1 MKPENRQQKT
11 KKKLSGLC
19 SVEKH
24 CGGCQYLALSY
35 EEQLKKK
42 QAQADALFSGFVK
55 VKPILGME
63 EPNYYRNKV
72 HHAFGRGKGGEIIS
86 GSYSADSHW
95 ILNAENCLLE
105 DRECQK
111 IMATIRRL
119 AKSFRLKIYDEDR
132 GDGLL
137 RHVLVRRG
145 FATGEILVVLVLSSQ
160 ILPGKNNFIKA
171 LRAEHPQIK
180 SIVINVNDKDTSM
193 VLGERNIT
201 IFGPGFIRD
210 QLCGCTFRIS
220 PASFYQINPV
230 QTERLYRTA
239 IQYADLKGKE
249 TVIDA
254 YCGIG
259 TIGLTAAAKAKKV
272 IGVELNEDAVKDALI
287 NAKENKIENAEFHV
301 GDASEFLHEMA
312 EAGEHADVIFMDPP
326 RSGSTELFLKAAV
339 KMAPSRIVYVSCG
352 PDTLKRD
359 LKFLTAKGYRVLKL
373 QPVDMFP
380 HTVHVETV
388 CLLSKLSEAKNHINV
403 RVDMDEMDVMAAES
417 KATYQE
423 IQEWVKE
430 KYGFHVTHL
439 NIAQVKRKH
448 GIIERENYNK
458 PKSED
463 SRQPR
468 CPEEKEQAIKEAL
481 KHFQMIV

>member
-1 MKPENRQQKT
+1 MKPDTRQQKN
-11 KKKLSGLC
+11 KKQLSGLC

-42 QAQADALFSGFVK
+42 QAQADTLFSEFVK

-63 EPNYYRNKV
+63 DPNYYRNKV

-95 ILNAENCLLE
+95 ILNTENCLLE
-105 DRECQK
+105 DRKCQE
-111 IMATIRRL
+111 IMGTIRRL
-119 AKSFRLKIYDEDR
+119 AKSFRLRIYDEDR

-137 RHVLVRRG
+137 RHVLIRRG
-145 FATGEILVVLVLSSQ
+145 FATGEVLVVLVLSSQ
-160 ILPGKNNFIKA
+160 ILPGKNNFIRA
-171 LRAEHPQIK
+171 LRAEHPEIT

-201 IFGPGFIRD
+201 IYGPGFIRD
-210 QLCGCTFRIS
+210 KLCGCTFRIS

-230 QTERLYRTA
+230 QTEKLYRTA

-259 TIGLTAAAKAKKV
+259 TIGLTAASKAAKV
-272 IGVELNEDAVKDALI
+272 IGIELNADAVKDAVI

-301 GDASEFLHEMA
+301 GDASEFLRGMA
-312 EAGEHADVIFMDPP
+312 GDGEHADVIFMDPP
-326 RSGSTELFLKAAV
+326 RSGSSEVFLNAAL
-339 KMAPSRIVYVSCG
+339 KLSSSRIVYVSCG
-352 PDTLKRD
+352 PETLRRD
-359 LKFLTAKGYRVLKL
+359 LKLLTAGGYKVLKL

-380 HTVHVETV
+380 YTVHTEVV
-388 CLLSKLSEAKNHINV
+388 ALLGRDYKTPDSEK
-403 RVDMDEMDVMAAES
+403 
-417 KATYQE
+417 
-423 IQEWVKE
+423 
-430 KYGFHVTHL
+430 
-439 NIAQVKRKH
+439 KR
-448 GIIERENYNK
+448 N
-458 PKSED
+458 
-463 SRQPR
+463 
-468 CPEEKEQAIKEAL
+468 
-481 KHFQMIV
+481 